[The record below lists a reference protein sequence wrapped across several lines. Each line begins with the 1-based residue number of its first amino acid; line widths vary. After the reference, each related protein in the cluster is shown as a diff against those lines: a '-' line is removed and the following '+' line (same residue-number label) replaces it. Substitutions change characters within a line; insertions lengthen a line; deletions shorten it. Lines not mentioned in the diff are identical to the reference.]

1 MSENLALTIGRAE
14 VDGSKITETET
25 ELIIPAILAREGVL
39 KYSNGIAYRPK
50 EELEQAVKNSFNNA
64 PVVIRK
70 HPAQLV
76 LTDPDEIKG
85 HVTDVTL
92 DANDVDPTTGKPS
105 ASVKGLVHLEKAKVD
120 AAFLDDVKSGK
131 LRDVSPGFLTKEDH
145 RPGRFNDQPFD
156 YTQRKMLINHVCVG
170 VQPFGR
176 MRFPQIGLIV
186 DSGLGDVDPGNDP
199 HAPAPP
205 GIGPEPSSFFSVQ
218 SQASG
223 LPVIIEISR
232 PAESAETIFDRAT
245 RNRLLF

>member
-1 MSENLALTIGRAE
+1 MSENLSLTLGRAE

-50 EELEQAVKNSFNNA
+50 AELEQAVKNSFNGA

-70 HPAQLV
+70 HPAQLI
-76 LTDPDEIKG
+76 LTDPDDIKG
-85 HVTDVTL
+85 RVTDVTL

-120 AAFLDDVKSGK
+120 AQFLADIKAGK
-131 LRDVSPGFLTKEDH
+131 FRDVSPGFLTQEDH
-145 RPGRFNDQPFD
+145 RPGRFNDQVFD

-186 DSGLGDVDPGNDP
+186 DSALDDPN
-199 HAPAPP
+199 ATEPP
-205 GIGPEPSSFFSVQ
+205 GSFPGSENSSFISTPGP
-218 SQASG
+218 AGG
-223 LPVIIEISR
+223 LPVIIEIPKPTE
-232 PAESAETIFDRAT
+232 PAAAIYDRAN
-245 RNRLLF
+245 RNQVIF